1 MKKLTAAIVALMIM
15 VCGCAACFAEQQP
28 IDKEEALKI
37 TLDYAGL
44 KEEQIKL
51 TKAHKD
57 RDDGRMIWEIEFYC
71 DGFEYN
77 FDVDMKTGRILEA
90 EKEREYYYDRDDRD
104 GRGWDDDWDH
114 DFDDW
119 FDFD

>member
-44 KEEQIKL
+44 KEDQIKL
-51 TKAHKD
+51 TN
-57 RDDGRMIWEIEFYC
+57 RLLGRFQSRKQR
-71 DGFEYN
+71 
-77 FDVDMKTGRILEA
+77 MKIL
-90 EKEREYYYDRDDRD
+90 
-104 GRGWDDDWDH
+104 H
-114 DFDDW
+114 L
-119 FDFD
+119 